1 MRASYVLPKPD
12 FPNRYNQIRDILDE
26 DSKIRHRVYE
36 LEKKQVENYKQSRSS
51 DKTLVRGLKFSL
63 DKYINRLA
71 NEAQGIIDENYNDVE
86 NQNSG
91 KLIPN
96 YNELISFLNIYIQ
109 NGQVDQKSINDVYSK
124 LDKLLPNLEAVVGVA
139 QTEEFSDL
147 DEITEVYE
155 NIKNKNYV
163 EIGYKVPQNLFEI
176 DQTPFVDLLE
186 EYQRIYQFV
195 RNGEANFLSVRDRNQ
210 VASQAQNL
218 DEIINEIQG
227 NPVTAEMRKRATRIL
242 GTAEAFLNRIRN
254 YEIAPEE
261 RALLGGARLGHSK
274 KHITNKIYKTMD
286 DDQIQQKYNF
296 ANTNP
301 RIESGSRIFHI
312 RFNDTGNE
320 SYRK

>member
-36 LEKKQVENYKQSRSS
+36 LEKKQVENYKQSRAS

-109 NGQVDQKSINDVYSK
+109 NGQVDQKSINDVYAK

-139 QTEEFSDL
+139 ETQEFSDL
-147 DEITEVYE
+147 DEVTEVYD

-163 EIGYKVPQNLFEI
+163 EIGFKVPQNLFRI
-176 DQTPFVDLLE
+176 IQDPFIEL
-186 EYQRIYQFV
+186 
-195 RNGEANFLSVRDRNQ
+195 RNEFINRRYDITHGNPLRVKVVDRNNVYTQ
-210 VASQAQNL
+210 IQEL
-218 DEIINEIQG
+218 D
-227 NPVTAEMRKRATRIL
+227 RIL
-242 GTAEAFLNRIRN
+242 AKIIREPISAELRRESNRVYATAEAFLKRN
-254 YEIAPEE
+254 C
-261 RALLGGARLGHSK
+261 
-274 KHITNKIYKTMD
+274 T
-286 DDQIQQKYNF
+286 
-296 ANTNP
+296 
-301 RIESGSRIFHI
+301 FHV
-312 RFNDTGNE
+312 DT
-320 SYRK
+320 K